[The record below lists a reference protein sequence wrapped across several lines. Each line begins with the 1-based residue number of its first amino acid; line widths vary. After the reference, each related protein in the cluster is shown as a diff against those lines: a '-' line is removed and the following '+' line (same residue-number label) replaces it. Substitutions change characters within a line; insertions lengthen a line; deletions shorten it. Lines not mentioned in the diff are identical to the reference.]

1 MTKVVNAFGN
11 PNIEMIIDP
20 IPYTRLRLLFIVYG
34 FDRHIPVRER
44 DIELKQCSGPRLFRS
59 NPNCTFLNI

>member
-20 IPYTRLRLLFIVYG
+20 IPYTKLRLLFIVYG
-34 FDRHIPVRER
+34 FDRQYPSSRKGHKV
-44 DIELKQCSGPRLFRS
+44 KTMFRPS
-59 NPNCTFLNI
+59 AFS

>member
-20 IPYTRLRLLFIVYG
+20 IPYTKLRLLFIVYG
-34 FDRHIPVRER
+34 FDRQYPSSRKGHRV
-44 DIELKQCSGPRLFRS
+44 KTMFRPS
-59 NPNCTFLNI
+59 AFS